1 MPTRNST
8 TEDKLRFSELR
19 YRRLFEAAQDGI
31 LILDSYSGKII
42 DANPFLQ
49 KLLGYSEKELLG
61 KKLWQI
67 GVFKDIVDSKNAFV
81 SLQTKGY
88 IRYKDL
94 PLETKDGR
102 IVDVEFVS
110 NLYNVGDLKVI
121 QCNIRDIS
129 DRIKVERKQ
138 ERTRKAML
146 NIMEDLESAKNAME
160 VAKVMDDA
168 MLASIGE
175 GLITVD
181 NDGRVMSINKIA
193 QEMLGWKLSELLGK
207 KITNLPL
214 EDETGQII
222 PFNKRP
228 TTIALHSG
236 QTTRASHFFVRKN
249 KTKFPIAV
257 TATPIKLGKQ
267 QLGLIE
273 IIRDITYET
282 EVDKAKSEFVSLAS
296 HQLRTPLGIAK
307 WYLEALGNEEYI
319 KKAPVEIQ
327 SYFSEITTSNE
338 RVLRL
343 VGDLLSVSRI
353 DQRRVKNAPHVID
366 PVNLINGVLTQM
378 QIVAKRRKVKL
389 NFICDN
395 NIPSINIDSLRF
407 HEVIENLI
415 GNAIEYSKDR
425 GTVDVT
431 VNKNSNSIIISV
443 KDRGFGISQADQ
455 KNIFTKFFRTEKAIQ
470 LNPEGSG
477 LGLYVVKSYVEGWG
491 GQISAKSVLDKGST
505 FTISLPIMIG
515 GD

>member
-1 MPTRNST
+1 MPSKNST
-8 TEDKLRFSELR
+8 TEEKLQFSELR

-31 LILDSYSGKII
+31 LILDSYSGNIV
-42 DANPFLQ
+42 DVNPFLQ

-67 GVFKDIVDSKNAFV
+67 GVFKDIIDSKKAFIE
-81 SLQTKGY
+81 LQTKGY

-94 PLETKDGR
+94 PLETKKGKT
-102 IVDVEFVS
+102 IDVEFVS
-110 NLYNVGDLKVI
+110 NLYDVGNLKVI

-129 DRIKVERKQ
+129 DRINIERKQ
-138 ERTRKAML
+138 EKTRKAML
-146 NIMEDLESAKNAME
+146 NIMEDLEVAKNAME
-160 VAKVMDDA
+160 VAKVRDDA

-175 GLITVD
+175 GLIAVD
-181 NDGRVMSINKIA
+181 NDGRVMIINKIA
-193 QEMLGWKLSELLGK
+193 EEMLGWKSVELIGK
-207 KITNLPL
+207 KITSLPL
-214 EDETGQII
+214 EDESGQII
-222 PFNKRP
+222 PFSKRP

-236 QTTRASHFFVRKN
+236 QMTKVSHFFVRKD
-249 KTKFPIAV
+249 KTRFPIAV

-307 WYLEALGNEEYI
+307 WYLEALENEVYI
-319 KKAPVEIQ
+319 RNAPDIVRSYLNEIV
-327 SYFSEITTSNE
+327 ISNE

-353 DQRRVKNAPHVID
+353 DQRRVKNTPDEIN
-366 PVNLINGVLTQM
+366 PVNFIKEIIQQM
-378 QIVAKRRKVKL
+378 QIMTKTRKVQLK
-389 NFICDN
+389 FTSDN
-395 NIPSINIDSLRF
+395 AIPLINIDALRF

-415 GNAIEYSKDR
+415 GNAIEYSKDK
-425 GTVDVT
+425 GIVDINVSK
-431 VNKNSNSIIISV
+431 VSKSIIISV
-443 KDRGFGISQADQ
+443 KDRGYGISQADQ
-455 KNIFTKFFRTEKAIQ
+455 KNIFTKFFRTEKAVQ

-491 GQISAKSVLDKGST
+491 GQITAKSDLDKGST